1 MQFYTVK
8 AFGAVEEFIKIDTGL
23 NVIKDACRKSEIQYL
38 DRKIIT
44 IAASESGGIEF
55 PDLIIYEDMYLFSND
70 VIDQIKKEIEEYV
83 FLKPI
88 EITCD
93 VIGKKELYWL
103 IVPPRIDCLDL
114 DNSEVEDEWDFELGI
129 IPVLHCKKTRI
140 DEKLVGNFEVF
151 KIAEIDDNNI
161 YINENI
167 KNKII
172 NINPEGIKIIAIKE
186 E

>member
-70 VIDQIKKEIEEYV
+70 VI
-83 FLKPI
+83 
-88 EITCD
+88 
-93 VIGKKELYWL
+93 GKKELYWL

-151 KIAEIDDNNI
+151 KIAGIDDNNI